1 MDTEIEDAETQAGM
15 LEDPLAAERASLS
28 NKSVSDLT
36 TSTTSISTMCPTAV
50 FRPAVKTLQRIA
62 LYETKSRFYLVGSNN
77 TQTSF
82 RVLKIDRQDPKNL
95 HISDDKTIYTNREI
109 RNLLTMID
117 VGNRSKIGQKIGSGL
132 TKTVSAFGLAGFVRF
147 LEGYYVVLITKRRK
161 VGLIGHHTIYKIE
174 DTSMIYIPHDTV
186 REAHSD
192 EQRYL
197 RMFQSID
204 LSSNFYFSYSYDL
217 THTLQHNLSTPRFLT
232 AKVDPPVALHT
243 IPHMETSQFSYT
255 SQFQSKFVWNEHLL
269 KGLEDV
275 DPDWLL
281 PIVHGFVDQSNI
293 SIYGKPIYLTLIARR
308 SNRYAGTRFLK
319 RGANNS
325 GDVANEVE
333 TEQIACDASIG
344 SDQLGHYTSFVHMR
358 GSVPAHWAQDISKI
372 QPKPPIFIETQD
384 PFAETAG
391 KHFNQLL
398 ERWDSIKKKQEDE
411 SFVDRYG
418 SPVVVINL
426 VKKRE
431 RRKHE
436 CLLSEEFVA
445 HIDYL
450 NQFLPDE
457 HRIQYI
463 HFDMARC
470 NKKQDANVMGRLAAI
485 AFKSV
490 KKVSKESFQIS
501 GTWRRKELL
510 AEHNIWPS

>member
-1 MDTEIEDAETQAGM
+1 
-15 LEDPLAAERASLS
+15 
-28 NKSVSDLT
+28 
-36 TSTTSISTMCPTAV
+36 MCPTAV

-109 RNLLTMID
+109 RTLLTMID

-197 RMFQSID
+197 KMFQSID

-232 AKVDPPVALHT
+232 TKVDPPVALHT
-243 IPHMETSQFSYT
+243 IPHMDTSQFSYT

-275 DPDWLL
+275 DPDWVL

-319 RGANNS
+319 RGANNN

-344 SDQLGHYTSFVHMR
+344 SDRLGHYLHIFTILVLLLTVIITIIITIIIAIIITIIITGHYTSFVHMR
-358 GSVPAHWAQDISKI
+358 GSVPAHWSQDISKI

-398 ERWDSIKKKQEDE
+398 ERLDSVEEIERH
-411 SFVDRYG
+411 SHGSLRYG

-450 NQFLPDE
+450 NQFLPEE

-463 HFDMARC
+463 HFDMAR
-470 NKKQDANVMGRLAAI
+470 
-485 AFKSV
+485 
-490 KKVSKESFQIS
+490 
-501 GTWRRKELL
+501 
-510 AEHNIWPS
+510 